1 MNLLI
6 LFFLS
11 WHMGKFSQNYFLA
24 ESTHTYDV
32 RFYRLEINL
41 PMTERSYIA
50 KEVVTIKSEVPILDT
65 FSLHFSDLVC
75 DSVKRGGVNL
85 SWTTGNGYLTITL
98 ERGLPYG
105 ESTDIAIFFHRNA
118 SVPNNGFLFYPRSGN
133 TLHNIAYTCTEPS
146 DAKTWFACWDE
157 PWDKAERGVE
167 IFVTVP
173 DSFRVCANGLLDSAI
188 SNPSNGTKTYFWR
201 HPYPIATYLICFASS
216 IYATFSH
223 WHHISPTES
232 LEIKYYIWPEDSTA
246 AVNSFRNTPLM
257 MSFFSDTNL
266 YGPYPFEKYGMVS
279 LYPFAWG
286 GMEHQTMTGVHRQW
300 VTQGSEG
307 GIAHELSHQWWGD
320 MVTCFNWAN
329 IWLNEGFAT
338 YSDALY
344 LGYRNGRT
352 YFLNLMNT
360 RKNIYFQEDAGMRFP
375 LYDPPPNQL
384 FAYGHIYCKG
394 SWIQHMLRYI
404 TGDTTAHPGIFF
416 RALRTYGDS
425 FKYQCANTED
435 YKRLLEGVTGLNLER
450 FFREWVYQA
459 GYPNYDVLWAK
470 NQEGDSFRTEINIT
484 QNNGNLAPP
493 VFHMPVQVLLN
504 GTTDTV
510 LITIPIDTSPQ
521 TNIYYLSFEP
531 NQLTFDPGNW
541 LLHKATVRLGLEEI
555 SDFNSFKIKI
565 HPNPF
570 SHSTKI
576 CLSLFAQTNF
586 ELAIFDAIGRK
597 VLILDKGEIPLGIK
611 NYTVHGQ
618 NLKPG
623 VYFLTLSGNPLR
635 KLIKI

>member
-1 MNLLI
+1 MNFL
-6 LFFLS
+6 LFFLIS
-11 WHMGKFSQNYFLA
+11 WHTGKFSPNQLLA

-32 RFYRLEINL
+32 RFYHLEINL
-41 PMTERSYIA
+41 PMSERSYTA
-50 KEVVTIKSEVPILDT
+50 KEIVTIKSLVPILDT

-75 DSVKRGGVNL
+75 DSVKREGINL
-85 SWTTGNGYLTITL
+85 LWSTGNGYLSITL
-98 ERGLPYG
+98 DEGLPFG
-105 ESTDIAIFFHRNA
+105 ESTDITIFFHRDA
-118 SVPNNGFLFYPRSGN
+118 SIPNNGFLFYPKSGN

-146 DAKTWFACWDE
+146 DSRTWFACWDE

-167 IFVTVP
+167 LFLTVP
-173 DSFRVCANGLLDSAI
+173 DSFSVCANGLLDSV
-188 SNPSNGTKTYFWR
+188 SHNPENRTKTYFWR
-201 HPYPIATYLICFASS
+201 HSYPIATYLICFASS

-246 AVNSFRNTPLM
+246 ATNSFRNTPLM
-257 MSFFSDTNL
+257 MTFFSDTNL

-344 LGYRNGRT
+344 LGYRNGRA
-352 YFLNLMNT
+352 YFLNLMNS
-360 RKNIYFQEDAGMRFP
+360 RKNIYFQEDASMRFP

-394 SWIQHMLRYI
+394 SWLQHMLRYI
-404 TGDTTAHPGIFF
+404 IGDTTAHPGIFF
-416 RALRTYGDS
+416 RALRVYGDS
-425 FKYQCANTED
+425 FKYKSANTED
-435 YKRLLEGVTGLNLER
+435 YKRILERITGLNLEN
-450 FFREWVYQA
+450 FFREWVYLA
-459 GYPNYDVLWAK
+459 GYPNYNVLWSK
-470 NQEGDSFRTEINIT
+470 TQEGDSFRVEINIT
-484 QNNGNLAPP
+484 QNNGNLAPT
-493 VFHMPVQVLLN
+493 VFHIPVQVLLK

-521 TNIYYLSFEP
+521 INTYYLSFEP

-541 LLHKATVRLGLEEI
+541 LLHKATVRLGVTELSQKIPPLLEI
-555 SDFNSFKIKI
+555 Y
-565 HPNPF
+565 PNPF
-570 SHSTKI
+570 SHYLKI
-576 CLSLFAQTNF
+576 NLSLSSPIKG
-586 ELAIFDAIGRK
+586 ELALFEPTGRK
-597 VLILDKGEIPLGIK
+597 VLILDRGEIPIGIK
-611 NYTVHGQ
+611 NYTL
-618 NLKPG
+618 NLRKLKSG
-623 VYFLTLSGNPLR
+623 VYLLMWNGKSLK